1 MGAAGAVSMSG
12 IPRIASGRADAANS
26 RAARMVSVPRPSMLA
41 ASQMKSMLC
50 G

>member
-12 IPRIASGRADAANS
+12 ISRSTAGGTDSANS
-26 RAARMVSVPRPSMLA
+26 RAARIVSAPRPSMLA
-41 ASQMKSMLC
+41 ACQSMSRLC